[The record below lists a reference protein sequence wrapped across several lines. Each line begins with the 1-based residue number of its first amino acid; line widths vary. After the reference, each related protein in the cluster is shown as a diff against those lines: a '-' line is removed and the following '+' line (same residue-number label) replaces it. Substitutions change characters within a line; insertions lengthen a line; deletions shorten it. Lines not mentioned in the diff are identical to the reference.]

1 MEIKVHSTGKVA
13 AEELQAYLV
22 NHCGSLKDLAEL
34 KTLAAALDAAIKEL
48 APFFIDQTSWKF
60 GVGKQFEVDGECW
73 IVNDKPDYNFAAN
86 DDDGLYRLKLG
97 QIENLQAESKTLT
110 QEMKAIKAHII
121 HDHPKMAVTHN
132 YTLTYKGPLAELKK

>member
-22 NHCGSLKDLAEL
+22 SQCQTWKDLAEL
-34 KTLAAALDAAIKEL
+34 KTLAAALDAAIKQVVPEYISHNL
-48 APFFIDQTSWKF
+48 HQ
-60 GVGKQFEVDGECW
+60 GVGSMFEQEGELF
-73 IVNDKPDYNFAAN
+73 IINDKPDYNFAAN

-110 QEMKAIKAHII
+110 EEMKAIKARII
-121 HDHPKMAVTHN
+121 KDHPKMAVTHN
-132 YTLTYKGPLAELKK
+132 YSLTYKGPKAELKK